1 MWAHFISCLRSEQS
15 AAPMMEF
22 TSTTALFNR
31 LVIGVLCLIIMIFVY
46 MWLFIFIHSA
56 LESKKF
62 RQKMR
67 MRLSSFQGISQLL
80 RTIFSWGFL
89 KVSARRFLRFHINCW
104 RQRATAQLGRMAPD
118 VPICTSKGEL
128 KSLLKDY
135 IQRLP
140 ANCPL
145 VLNFGSYT

>member
-1 MWAHFISCLRSEQS
+1 MFSIMPLVKFADVIT
-15 AAPMMEF
+15 M
-22 TSTTALFNR
+22 STPITTLSNPI
-31 LVIGVLCLIIMIFVY
+31 VIFVLCLIIISFVY

-56 LESKKF
+56 AESKKF
-62 RQKMR
+62 QQKMW

-80 RTIFSWGFL
+80 HTMFSWGFL
-89 KVSARRFLRFHINCW
+89 KVSVRRFVRFHVNWW
-104 RQRATAQLGRMAPD
+104 RQCATAQLGRMAPD
-118 VPICTSKGEL
+118 VPICTSKGEV

-135 IQRLP
+135 IQRQP